1 MILVSLFL
9 GISGIQQKSK
19 IVKITPD
26 ALSIVLIA
34 IFFPGMISDFSKLS
48 EFDAKTIISILL
60 TIIAIILLLKRPCHL
75 KQPILNFALLKD
87 QAFSAHL
94 LGFLLVQIHS
104 LGSAFMNTAWQFAGA
119 IGTLLTS
126 AIVALSQ
133 GGHATSVNTAAGTQ
147 HAFIFLGVLGLYLF
161 VLFYKA
167 IKPSDQA
174 K

>member
-48 EFDAKTIISILL
+48 EFDAETIISILL
-60 TIIAIILLLKRPCHL
+60 TIIAIILLFKRPSHL
-75 KQPILNFALLKD
+75 KQPISNLAFLKD

-94 LGFLLVQIHS
+94 LGFLLVQFYS
-104 LGSAFMNTAWQFAGA
+104 LGSAFMNT
-119 IGTLLTS
+119 
-126 AIVALSQ
+126 V
-133 GGHATSVNTAAGTQ
+133 
-147 HAFIFLGVLGLYLF
+147 
-161 VLFYKA
+161 
-167 IKPSDQA
+167 
-174 K
+174 

>member
-1 MILVSLFL
+1 
-9 GISGIQQKSK
+9 
-19 IVKITPD
+19 
-26 ALSIVLIA
+26 
-34 IFFPGMISDFSKLS
+34 MISDFSKLS
-48 EFDAKTIISILL
+48 EFDAETIISILL
-60 TIIAIILLLKRPCHL
+60 TIIAIILLLKRSIHL

-94 LGFLLVQIHS
+94 LGFLLVQIRS
-104 LGSAFMNTAWQFAGA
+104 LGSAFMNTVWQFAGA
-119 IGTLLTS
+119 IGTSLTS

-147 HAFIFLGVLGLYLF
+147 HAFIFLGVLVVYLF